1 MAKLT
6 QLNLK
11 GDAGQNS
18 SAPDQPLRLGNKGKI
33 AALAGSGV
41 VGLLLSIFLL
51 QTSGCSREKEKPVL
65 VNPSTQIS
73 SSQPTQAVAALT
85 PPAPDTK
92 AVPKK
97 HARKKSSTVTYTNP
111 AYGVSFRYPR
121 TYALKTGEEPHLD
134 LSGLGP
140 VETGFVQPGGVT
152 VAAVEMPRNSYP
164 GSEFSSAF
172 FSVSVNPSLT
182 AEECAQFSFA
192 TPDSPD
198 GPLTTANKVKVG
210 AIEFDQLED
219 AMKLFDTKYYHVFE
233 NGACYEFS
241 LGLGITDDAAEAG
254 VANINFDNVFDRL
267 ERILATVKIE
277 PGVAPEVATQAPVH
291 TEEKANQ

>member
-18 SAPDQPLRLGNKGKI
+18 SFAEQPARLGNKRKI

-73 SSQPTQAVAALT
+73 SSQPATPAVT
-85 PPAPDTK
+85 APTVPETK
-92 AVPKK
+92 AAPKK
-97 HARKKSSTVTYTNP
+97 RAKKKSSTVTYTNP

-121 TYALKTGEEPHLD
+121 TYALKTGDEPHLD

-140 VETGFVQPGGVT
+140 VATGFVQPGGVT

-164 GSEFSSAF
+164 GSDFSSAF
-172 FSVSVNPSLT
+172 FSVSVNSSLT
-182 AEECAQFSFA
+182 AEECGQFSFA
-192 TPDSPD
+192 TPESPD
-198 GPLTTANKVKVG
+198 GPSIAANKVKVG
-210 AIEFDQLED
+210 TIEFDQLED
-219 AMKLFDTKYYHVFE
+219 ALMLSDTKYYHVFE
-233 NGACYEFS
+233 NGACYEFG
-241 LGLGITDDAAEAG
+241 LGLGITDDAAAAG
-254 VANINFDNVFDRL
+254 VANLNFDNVFDRL
-267 ERILATVKIE
+267 EKILATVKIE
-277 PGVAPEVATQAPVH
+277 PGVAPEVAAQAPVH
-291 TEEKANQ
+291 PEEKPAQ